1 MKNKFRLWLLTFAVA
16 CAFSALSFAQDA
28 PAAPKNTAAETGS
41 ISPSAD
47 TGKTNKKE
55 KKRVRKP
62 RKTNKENKKGT
73 GK

>member
-1 MKNKFRLWLLTFAVA
+1 MKKRLSLWLLTFAVL
-16 CAFSALSFAQDA
+16 CAFSALSFAQEA
-28 PAAPKNTAAETGS
+28 PAAVKNTAAGTGA

-55 KKRVRKP
+55 KKDRKP